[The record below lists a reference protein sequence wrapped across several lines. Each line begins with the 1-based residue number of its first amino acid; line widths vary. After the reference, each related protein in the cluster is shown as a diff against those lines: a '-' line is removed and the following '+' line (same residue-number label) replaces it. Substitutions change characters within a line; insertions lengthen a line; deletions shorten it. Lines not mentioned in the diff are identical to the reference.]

1 MKLKFGNFTQRV
13 ATISVILAILIAAAV
28 LYARQIVES
37 SSKKSL
43 ISITESQQIENALH
57 NLRSSMQSF
66 EQAIYQY
73 SLLQDK
79 QQQERVLVLSNS
91 VVFQTA
97 GLLNTPVAQQ
107 TDSIIEVIHTLES
120 DLRRL
125 QTEVRQLLTV
135 MSNAGTFYP
144 GMSILTEKLYPTN
157 VLFMQAVELA
167 ILEAESSLKRPEQ
180 RDILNIL
187 MEIKYA
193 WVQQI
198 SSVRVFIAN
207 RAGAFGEPQKSM
219 ELNENNRRMFAQIV
233 SMQLNKLNAYAA
245 RKQLGLQ
252 ESESLVVMRQA
263 MDRYEKDFQAAAKIY
278 LSENWRAD
286 IPIMRDIIH
295 PILIKAWQDIDSI
308 ETAIEQKG
316 DSNIFDLVETTG
328 TLSRFIW
335 LYSLFGYAVLVVG
348 YLLFEYV
355 VRRPMLQVAQAL
367 DAYGHDVTYTPV
379 IKFNTEETRTLVS
392 AFSRMQKHVE
402 SRQKRLESILDNA
415 GEGIITLSDERRIES
430 FNNAAQILFGYQADE
445 VIGRDVQVLLT
456 DTTGEENMQFVR
468 RLYGADPLKGAM
480 RLSSVVSAKR
490 KMGDVFPLS
499 INLSE
504 LRVDDRRLFVA
515 IVEDISE
522 RQAMLQHL
530 KHLAEHDSLTGLYNR
545 QFFMDELER
554 VVGRVARQ
562 RGGIQHAL
570 LYIDLD
576 NFKFVNDTLGHLAGD
591 KVLVEVTQM
600 LRKRLR
606 KSDLLARLGG
616 DEFAVLLYDVDL
628 AQAEQAAEFY
638 RLQLADYIFR
648 YETKAI
654 DVGCTIGVAMF
665 TPDVHNK
672 EDLLA
677 RADIA
682 CHIAKRAGRNAVHV
696 YQPDDKENMTSMHAD
711 MGWARRIKQAIEND
725 RFVLACQ
732 PIAYTSTL
740 IVSSYEVLLRL
751 RDEKGEFVMPAGF
764 LPSAERFGLMLDI
777 DRWVIEQAI
786 ASLSAL
792 RKNNPLLRYSVNLS
806 AKAVCDAT
814 ILGVIK
820 ELLVRYNVE
829 PSAITFEITENVAI
843 GNMGLA
849 VQFMEQLRALGCFIA
864 LDDFGVGYSSF
875 AYLKDL
881 PVDYVKIDGS
891 FVKNIETN
899 ALHRAMVKSMNEVA
913 HAVGKKTVAE
923 FVESEG
929 CLVMLRDIGVDCVQ
943 GYHIGKPMVVE
954 VPQFRVQTAIS
965 AI

>member
-1 MKLKFGNFTQRV
+1 MKLKFGSFTQRV
-13 ATISVILAILIAAAV
+13 AMISVILAVLIAAAV
-28 LYARQIVES
+28 FYARQIVDN

-43 ISITESQQIENALH
+43 GSISESQQIETALH
-57 NLRSSMQSF
+57 NLRSSMQGY

-79 QQQERVLVLSNS
+79 HQQERVLALSSN

-107 TDSIIEVIHTLES
+107 INLVAEVVHTLES

-125 QTEVRQLLTV
+125 QIEVRNLLAV

-157 VLFMQAVELA
+157 VLFMQAAELA
-167 ILEAESSLKRPEQ
+167 ILEAESSLRRPEQ
-180 RDILNIL
+180 REILNIL
-187 MEIKYA
+187 KETKYA

-219 ELNENNRRMFAQIV
+219 QLNENNRRMYAEIV
-233 SMQLNKLNAYAA
+233 SLQLDKLSAYAA
-245 RKQLGLQ
+245 RGQLGLQ
-252 ESESLVVMRQA
+252 EAESLTTMRQTL
-263 MDRYEKDFQAAAKIY
+263 DRYEQDFQRAAQIY
-278 LSENWRAD
+278 MSENWRAD
-286 IPIMRDIIH
+286 IPIMRDVIR
-295 PILIKAWQDIDSI
+295 PMLDQAWHDIDSI
-308 ETAIEQKG
+308 EKAVEQQG
-316 DSNIFDLVETTG
+316 DTNIFDLVETTG
-328 TLSRFIW
+328 TLSKFIW
-335 LYSLFGYAVLVVG
+335 LFSLFGYAVLVIG

-415 GEGIITLSDERRIES
+415 GEGIITLSDERRIET
-430 FNNAAQILFGYQADE
+430 FNNAAQTLFGYQADE
-445 VIGRDVQVLLT
+445 VIGRDVQMLLT

-480 RLSSVVSAKR
+480 RLNTVVTAKR
-490 KMGDVFPLS
+490 KLGDSFPLS

-522 RQAMLQHL
+522 RQAMLLHL

-545 QFFMDELER
+545 QYFMDELER
-554 VVGRVARQ
+554 VVGRSARQ
-562 RGGIQHAL
+562 RGGLQHAL

-628 AQAEQAAEFY
+628 PQADQAAEFY

-665 TPDVHNK
+665 TPDVSNK

-696 YQPDDKENMTSMHAD
+696 YQSDDKENMASMHAD

-725 RFVLACQ
+725 HFVLTCQ
-732 PIAYTSTL
+732 PIAHTDTL
-740 IVSSYEVLLRL
+740 VVSSYEVLLRL
-751 RDEKGEFVMPAGF
+751 RGENNEFVMPAGF

-777 DRWVIEQAI
+777 DRWVIEHSI
-786 ASLSAL
+786 AALAAL
-792 RKNNPLLRYSVNLS
+792 RKGSPQLRYSVNLS
-806 AKAVCDAT
+806 AKAVCDAS
-814 ILGVIK
+814 ILSVIK
-820 ELLVRYNVE
+820 EFLVRYHVE

-843 GNMGLA
+843 GNMSLA
-849 VQFMEQLRALGCFIA
+849 VNFMEQLRALGCYTA

-923 FVESEG
+923 FVENERS
-929 CLVMLRDIGVDCVQ
+929 LVMLREIGVDCVQ
-943 GYHIGKPMVVE
+943 GYHIGKPLVVE
-954 VPQFRVQTAIS
+954 VPQYRVQAVG
-965 AI
+965 

>member
-1 MKLKFGNFTQRV
+1 MIKLKFGSFAQRV
-13 ATISVILAILIAAAV
+13 AMISIILAILIAAAV
-28 LYARQIVES
+28 LYARQIVDS

-43 ISITESQQIENALH
+43 ASISESQQIENALH
-57 NLRSSMQSF
+57 TLRSSMQSY

-79 QQQERVLVLSNS
+79 HQHERVLALSSN
-91 VVFQTA
+91 VIFQATA
-97 GLLNTPVAQQ
+97 LLNTPVAQQ
-107 TDSIIEVIHTLES
+107 LNSVAEVVRTLES
-120 DLRRL
+120 DLRNL
-125 QTEVRQLLTV
+125 QTEVRNMLSV
-135 MSNAGTFYP
+135 MGNAGTFYP

-157 VLFMQAVELA
+157 VIFMQAAELA
-167 ILEAESSLKRPEQ
+167 ILEAETSLKRPEQ
-180 RDILNIL
+180 REILNIFK
-187 MEIKYA
+187 EAKYA
-193 WVQQI
+193 WAQQI

-219 ELNENNRRMFAQIV
+219 QLNENNRRMFAEIV
-233 SMQLNKLNAYAA
+233 ALQLNKLNIYAA
-245 RKQLGLQ
+245 RGQLGLQ
-252 ESESLVVMRQA
+252 QGESLSTMRQS
-263 MDRYEKDFQAAAKIY
+263 MDRYEHDFQDAAKIY

-286 IPIMRDIIH
+286 IPIMRDTIR
-295 PILIKAWQDIDSI
+295 PKLDQAWGDINSI
-308 ETAIEQKG
+308 EKEVEQQG
-316 DSNIFDLVETTG
+316 DVNIFDLVATTG

-335 LYSLFGYAVLVVG
+335 LFSLFGYLVLVLG
-348 YLLFEYV
+348 YLSFEYV

-367 DAYGHDVTYTPV
+367 DAYGQDVTYIPV
-379 IKFNTEETRTLVS
+379 IKFNTEETRTLIS

-415 GEGIITLSDERRIES
+415 GEGIITLNDERRIES

-445 VIGRDVQVLLT
+445 VIGSDIQVLLSGA
-456 DTTGEENMQFVR
+456 TGDENVQFVR
-468 RLYGADPLKGAM
+468 RIYGADPLKGAM
-480 RLSSVVSAKR
+480 RFNTVVSAKR

-499 INLSE
+499 VNLSE

-522 RQAMLQHL
+522 RQAMLMHL

-545 QFFMDELER
+545 QYFMDELER
-554 VVGRVARQ
+554 VVGRSVRK
-562 RGGIQHAL
+562 RGSIQHAL

-600 LRKRLR
+600 LQKRLR

-628 AQAEQAAEFY
+628 PQADQAAEFY

-665 TPDVHNK
+665 TPDISNK

-696 YQPDDKENMTSMHAD
+696 YQSDDKENMTSMHAD

-725 RFVLACQ
+725 RFVLASQ
-732 PIAYTSTL
+732 PIASTDTL
-740 IVSSYEVLLRL
+740 IVSSYEVLLRM
-751 RDEKGEFVMPAGF
+751 RGDSDEFVMPAGF

-777 DRWVIEQAI
+777 DRWVIDHAI
-786 ASLSAL
+786 SSLAAL
-792 RKNNPLLRYSVNLS
+792 RYSTPLLRYSVNLS
-806 AKAVCDAT
+806 AKAVCDSG
-814 ILGVIK
+814 ILDFIK
-820 ELLVRYNVE
+820 ELLVRYRVE
-829 PSAITFEITENVAI
+829 PSAVTFEITENVAI
-843 GNMGLA
+843 GNMSLA
-849 VQFMEQLRALGCFIA
+849 AQFMEQLRALGCLTA

-923 FVESEG
+923 FVENERS
-929 CLVMLRDIGVDCVQ
+929 LVMLREIGVDYVQ
-943 GYHIGKPMVVE
+943 GYYIGKPMVIE
-954 VPQFRVQTAIS
+954 VPQYRVQTAS
-965 AI
+965 

>member
-1 MKLKFGNFTQRV
+1 MKLKFGSFTQRV
-13 ATISVILAILIAAAV
+13 AMISMILAILIAAAV
-28 LYARQIVES
+28 LYTRQIVDN

-43 ISITESQQIENALH
+43 LSISESQQIENALH
-57 NLRSSMQSF
+57 NLRSSMQSY

-79 QQQERVLVLSNS
+79 HQQERVLALSNN

-107 TDSIIEVIHTLES
+107 TSSIIEVIHALES

-125 QTEVRQLLTV
+125 QAEVRHLLLI

-144 GMSILTEKLYPTN
+144 GMPILTEKLYPTN
-157 VLFMQAVELA
+157 VLFMQAAELA
-167 ILEAESSLKRPEQ
+167 ILEAESLLKHPEQ
-180 RDILNIL
+180 RDILNIF
-187 MEIKYA
+187 MEAKYA
-193 WVQQI
+193 WAQQI

-219 ELNENNRRMFAQIV
+219 KLNENNRRMFIEIV
-233 SMQLNKLNAYAA
+233 NLQLKKLTTYAS
-245 RKQLGLQ
+245 RGQLGLQ
-252 ESESLVVMRQA
+252 QSESLAMMRQA
-263 MDRYEKDFQAAAKIY
+263 MDLYEKDFQAAAKIY
-278 LSENWRAD
+278 MSENWRAD
-286 IPIMRDIIH
+286 VPIMRDTIR
-295 PILIKAWQDIDSI
+295 PILEQAWRDIDNI
-308 ETAIEQKG
+308 EKAVEQQG
-316 DSNIFDLVETTG
+316 DMHIFELVETTG

-335 LYSLFGYAVLVVG
+335 LFSLFGYAVLVIG

-367 DAYGHDVTYTPV
+367 DAYGQDVTYTPV
-379 IKFNTEETRTLVS
+379 IKFNTEETRTLIS
-392 AFSRMQKHVE
+392 AFSRMQKHVD
-402 SRQKRLESILDNA
+402 SRQKKLESILDNA
-415 GEGIITLSDERRIES
+415 GEGIITLNDERRIET

-445 VIGRDVQVLLT
+445 VIGCDVQMLLT

-480 RLSSVVSAKR
+480 RLNTVVSAKR

-504 LRVDDRRLFVA
+504 LRVDDDRHLFVA

-545 QFFMDELER
+545 QYFMDELER
-554 VVGRVARQ
+554 VVGRVSRQ

-616 DEFAVLLYDVDL
+616 DEFAVLLYDIDL
-628 AQAEQAAEFY
+628 MQAEQAAEFY
-638 RLQLADYIFR
+638 RLQLADYVFK

-665 TPDVHNK
+665 TPDVGNK

-682 CHIAKRAGRNAVHV
+682 CHIAKRAGRNAVHI
-696 YQPDDKENMTSMHAD
+696 YRADDKENMASMHAD

-732 PIAYTSTL
+732 PIAYTGTL
-740 IVSSYEVLLRL
+740 IVTSYEVLLRL
-751 RDEKGEFVMPAGF
+751 RNENDEFVIPAGF

-777 DRWVIEQAI
+777 DRWVIEHAI
-786 ASLSAL
+786 AALAEL
-792 RKNNPLLRYSVNLS
+792 RKTSPQLRYSVNLS
-806 AKAVCDAT
+806 AKAVCDAS

-843 GNMGLA
+843 GNMNLA
-849 VQFMEQLRALGCFIA
+849 VQFMEQLRALGCFTA

-899 ALHRAMVKSMNEVA
+899 VLHRAMVKSMNEVA

-929 CLVMLRDIGVDCVQ
+929 CLQMLREIGVDCVQ
-943 GYHIGKPMVVE
+943 GYHIGKPLIVE
-954 VPQFRVQTAIS
+954 APQYRIQMAMQ
-965 AI
+965 